1 MNIVQIV
8 FSPTGGTQ
16 RVADI
21 ITAKLGRVSGKI
33 DLTDKECDF
42 SAVSLNSADLAL
54 IAVYADHGRVS
65 GLAANRIKALR
76 GNHTKCVIVC
86 VYGNRAFEDTL
97 VELSDLAE
105 QRGFQVIAAVSAVAE
120 HSIMRQFA
128 AGRPDGQDQ
137 KELEQIAGTI
147 FEKFNCG
154 DVSAPQIPGN
164 RPYRA
169 AGVPSLF
176 PAADESCTG
185 CGLCAEQCPAG
196 AISSE
201 NLKITDGEK
210 CISCMRCVSRC
221 PQSARK
227 IDQVLVSAVAQRIES
242 VCSER
247 KGNVLYI

>member
-1 MNIVQIV
+1 MNITQVI

-21 ITAKLGRVSGKI
+21 LTAKWGKVSGKI
-33 DLTDKECDF
+33 DLTDREYNF
-42 SAVSLNSADLAL
+42 SAANLDGTDLAL

-65 GLAANRIKALR
+65 GLAADRIKALH
-76 GNHTKCVIVC
+76 GNRTKCVIVC

-97 VELSDLAE
+97 LELSDLAE
-105 QRGFQVIAAVSAVAE
+105 QSGFQVIAAVSAVAE

-128 AGRPDGQDQ
+128 TGRPDGQDQ

-147 FEKFNCG
+147 LEKLNCG
-154 DVSAPQIPGN
+154 DVSVPQIPGN

-176 PAADESCTG
+176 PTADESCTG

-201 NLKITDGEK
+201 NLKITDSEK

-227 IDQVLVSAVAQRIES
+227 IDQALVSAVAQRIEA